1 MVAHAIANQHLRHHL
16 RHQCVQHRDVK
27 HKHVCVA
34 FKLNDYQKIMTTVA
48 ISVPLMMFSIGEI
61 SC

>member
-1 MVAHAIANQHLRHHL
+1 MVAHAIAHQYL

-34 FKLNDYQKIMTTVA
+34 FKLNYYQKTMTTVA
-48 ISVPLMMFSIGEI
+48 ISVPLMMFSIGEM